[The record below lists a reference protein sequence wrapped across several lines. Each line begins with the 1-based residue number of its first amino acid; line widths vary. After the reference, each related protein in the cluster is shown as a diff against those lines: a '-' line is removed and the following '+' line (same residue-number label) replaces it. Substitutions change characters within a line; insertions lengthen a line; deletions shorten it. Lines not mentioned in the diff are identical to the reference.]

1 MKLVSVKPSS
11 DPDKKL
17 DVVIEQDNGR
27 TKTIRIG
34 SKGNS
39 DFILSGGDEQKKK
52 AYLARHSVNEDWSKS
67 GVLTAGFW
75 SRWLLWNKPSLQQ
88 SISDVKNRFN
98 L

>member
-11 DPDKKL
+11 DPDKKY
-17 DVVIEQDNGR
+17 DVMIEQDNGR

-34 SKGNS
+34 AKGYM
-39 DFILSGGDEQKKK
+39 DFILSGDEQKKNS
-52 AYLARHSVNEDWSKS
+52 YLARHSVNEDWGKS

-75 SRWLLWNKPSLQQ
+75 SRWLLWNKPTLQQ